1 MELKKV
7 QEALNAFGASVVER
21 AKQNL
26 KIGGKYGTHNASGKL
41 SNSLNYKSK
50 VNPNSIEFDFYA
62 ESYWKELDFGT
73 KGSES
78 SNKAPNSPYKAN
90 ALRGS
95 IDKWVVKKG
104 LKYGVRGSK
113 GQFINRQRM
122 VTLITN
128 SINRTGT
135 PETKFFRGAFD
146 QEYKSF
152 DENIADKYGL
162 DLEAFLKF
170 TLKDIK

>member
-21 AKQNL
+21 AKDNL

-78 SNKAPNSPYKAN
+78 SNKAPNSPYKAY
-90 ALRGS
+90 ARTAD
-95 IDKWVVKKG
+95 IDRWVVRKG
-104 LKYGVRGSK
+104 LQGVRGANGK
-113 GQFINRQRM
+113 FTNRKMM
-122 VTLITN
+122 VASITK

>member
-21 AKQNL
+21 AKENL

-62 ESYWKELDFGT
+62 EDYWKELDFGT
-73 KGSES
+73 KGSKS

-90 ALRGS
+90 ANIAA
-95 IDKWVVKKG
+95 IDRWVVKKG
-104 LKYGVRGSK
+104 LQGIRSK
-113 GQFINRQRM
+113 GGQFTKRKMM
-122 VTLITN
+122 VASITR
-128 SINRTGT
+128 SINTTGT
-135 PETKFFRGAFD
+135 PETKFFRSAFD
-146 QEYKSF
+146 MEYKSF
-152 DENIADKYGL
+152 DDTIAEKYGL
-162 DLEAFLKF
+162 DLETFLKF

>member
-21 AKQNL
+21 AKDNL

-62 ESYWKELDFGT
+62 EDYWKELDFGT

-78 SNKAPNSPYKAN
+78 SIKAPNSPYKAY
-90 ALRGS
+90 ARTS
-95 IDKWVVKKG
+95 DIDRWVVKKG
-104 LKYGVRGSK
+104 LQGIRGEGGK
-113 GQFINRQRM
+113 FTNRKLM
-122 VTLITN
+122 VASITK
-128 SINRTGT
+128 SINKTGT
-135 PETKFFRGAFD
+135 PETKFFRSAFD
-146 QEYKSF
+146 KEYQTF
-152 DENIADKYGL
+152 DNSIAEKYGL
-162 DLEAFLKF
+162 DLEEFLKF
-170 TLKDIK
+170 SLKDIK